1 MISERGIVE
10 KIDNQKAIVRVKKSS
25 ACASCG
31 SRDSCNI
38 SDRDMLVEVSN
49 DLKAEAG
56 DFVEIS
62 VPEGTLLRLSML
74 VYLLPIIALMIGAF
88 LGNFLAKSFQTN
100 PSLTAVIGGG
110 IFLGATFYGL
120 KLYER
125 TNKSG
130 EKHFPRMTRIFTSG
144 ASPQPCDNR

>member
-10 KIDNQKAIVRVKKSS
+10 RIDNQKAMVRVKKSS

-38 SDRDMLVEVSN
+38 SGRDMLVEVSN
-49 DLKAEAG
+49 DLKAETG

-62 VPEGTLLRLSML
+62 VPEGTLLRLSVL
-74 VYLLPIIALMIGAF
+74 VYLLPVIALMIGAF
-88 LGNFLAKSFQTN
+88 LGNFLAKPFQTN

-110 IFLGATFYGL
+110 IFLIAAFGGL
-120 KLYER
+120 RLYER
-125 TNKSG
+125 TKRSG
-130 EKHFPRMTRIFTSG
+130 EKYFPRMTRILTSG